1 MHMTL
6 LYLSV
11 LEFDGV
17 GEKHGA
23 DVTGVGARDGYD
35 RGLGQLL
42 EDASVLLGAR
52 REERRRH
59 RRHQISRLHLHVPG
73 AAAGGH

>member
-1 MHMTL
+1 MM

-11 LEFDGV
+11 LEFNGV

-35 RGLGQLL
+35 SGLGQLL
-42 EDASVLLGAR
+42 ENTSGVL
-52 REERRRH
+52 ET
-59 RRHQISRLHLHVPG
+59 
-73 AAAGGH
+73 